1 MKKKYVI
8 WAIIIVVLGG
18 IFYLRIQ
25 SQNKLKYT
33 AVKTTKAV
41 MGDVKSYLSTTATIK
56 SKNSKDY
63 YGLSGKVLTLNV
75 KVGDT
80 VKSGQVLVKYD
91 TPDLNTSVKQAQ
103 IQYDNA
109 VLGKQSEINANNDMN
124 SKMTDLDNQIADMDS
139 KISTAQASKNPQ
151 DAASVPALQSQ
162 RAQLKQTRDS
172 LKVPFSDEQLKQ
184 ADNSIALAKI
194 ALDSAKTNLSKNTDS
209 ITADFDGVVTAV
221 NAIVGA
227 IGNPSM
233 VAVTVQDL
241 SSLKGVISVGKY
253 DAAKLSVGQDA
264 IIKTQNNEY
273 KGKVSYMDPAAKQ
286 TVSAS
291 GTDSTLNVEIDIQNP
306 GTDLKA
312 GFDTDVDI
320 LLGEAN
326 NVLKVPVEAIKTDKN
341 DKNYIYIVQGKKAVE
356 REVKLGIQ
364 SDTDVQITSGA
375 SEGDSV
381 ILNPSASLHDGSFV
395 KESAGV
401 GK

>member
-18 IFYLRIQ
+18 IFFLRFQ

-33 AVKTTKAV
+33 SVKTTKAA

-63 YGLSGKVLTLNV
+63 YGLSGKALAVNV
-75 KVGDT
+75 KIGDA

-91 TPDLNTSVKQAQ
+91 TPDLNNSVKQAQ

-109 VLGKQSEINANNDMN
+109 VLAKQSEVNANNDMN
-124 SKMTDLDNQIADMDS
+124 SKMTDLDKQIADMDS
-139 KISTAQASKNPQ
+139 KISTAEASKNPQ
-151 DAASVPALQSQ
+151 DVASVPNLQSQ
-162 RAQLKQTRDS
+162 RIQLKQTRDS
-172 LKVPFSDEQLKQ
+172 LKLPFSDEQLKQ
-184 ADNSIALAKI
+184 ADNSIALAKLT
-194 ALDSAKTNLSKNTDS
+194 LDTSKTNLSKNTDS
-209 ITADFDGVVTAV
+209 ITADFDGVITTV
-221 NAIVGA
+221 NAVVGA
-227 IGNPSM
+227 TGNPAM

-253 DAAKLSVGQDA
+253 DAAKLTVGQDA
-264 IIKTQNNEY
+264 VIKTQNNQY

-291 GTDSTLNVEIDIQNP
+291 GTDSSLNAEIDIQNP
-306 GTDLKA
+306 GNDLKV

-320 LLGEAN
+320 LLGQAN

-341 DKNYIYIVQGKKAVE
+341 DKNYIYIVKGNKAVE
-356 REVKLGIQ
+356 QEVKLGIQ
-364 SDTDVQITSGA
+364 SDTDVQIISGA

-381 ILNPSASLHDGSFV
+381 ILNPSASLQNGSFV